1 MTFSWRC
8 LLANDVVSAR
18 RLVAGVNAGPTPYA
32 RFADLDGRVTV
43 GHVRNR
49 TAPWNACVGSSR
61 VLARFLLMVSSSMST
76 KSEVPW
82 VYLCLKVQYA
92 WPQAGAR
99 LALGLPHAWPANG
112 RDEPRAPAVPGGLV
126 LAALESAVG
135 GLP

>member
-1 MTFSWRC
+1 
-8 LLANDVVSAR
+8 VVKRSAH
-18 RLVAGVNAGPTPYA
+18 GV
-32 RFADLDGRVTV
+32 RD
-43 GHVRNR
+43 R
-49 TAPWNACVGSSR
+49 TARVKRISDGSLG
-61 VLARFLLMVSSSMST
+61 LARFLLMLSSAMST

-112 RDEPRAPAVPGGLV
+112 RDEPRVPMAPGGLV
-126 LAALESAVG
+126 LASLESAVG

>member
-1 MTFSWRC
+1 MDGS
-8 LLANDVVSAR
+8 LA
-18 RLVAGVNAGPTPYA
+18 
-32 RFADLDGRVTV
+32 
-43 GHVRNR
+43 
-49 TAPWNACVGSSR
+49 
-61 VLARFLLMVSSSMST
+61 LARFLLMLSLSMST
-76 KSEVPW
+76 KSEVSW

-112 RDEPRAPAVPGGLV
+112 RDEPRVPAAPGGLV

>member
-1 MTFSWRC
+1 MDWKYAAPGVF
-8 LLANDVVSAR
+8 VSE
-18 RLVAGVNAGPTPYA
+18 T
-32 RFADLDGRVTV
+32 T
-43 GHVRNR
+43 
-49 TAPWNACVGSSR
+49 
-61 VLARFLLMVSSSMST
+61 MST

-112 RDEPRAPAVPGGLV
+112 RETPRESEGRGELV
-126 LAALESAVG
+126 LASLESAVG